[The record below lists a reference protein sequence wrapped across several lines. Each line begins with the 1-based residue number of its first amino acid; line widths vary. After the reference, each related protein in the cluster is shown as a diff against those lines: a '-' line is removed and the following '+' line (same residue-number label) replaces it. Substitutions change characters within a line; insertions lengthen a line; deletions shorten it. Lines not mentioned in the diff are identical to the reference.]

1 MCTTTSESAMP
12 STPMQICRPETP
24 PALLRPITC
33 CITMSRGNGQNDKE
47 NIFVTECVDLDDT
60 ACRNVALQRLAS
72 KVDKKFTKEFKL
84 AKKREERDLQLR
96 LLKQAKAEEEKQKR
110 EALAYDKYWC
120 GSLSTD
126 TRARELAPVHPDV
139 HSSADTVDSNWQL
152 CIQQLNNEMFEL
164 QQTLYKKQCVI
175 EADVRGLH
183 ETLQLMQSNLNMLLS

>member
-1 MCTTTSESAMP
+1 
-12 STPMQICRPETP
+12 MQICRPETP

-110 EALAYDKYWC
+110 EALASDKYWC
-120 GSLSTD
+120 GSLFAD
-126 TRARELAPVHPDV
+126 THTHPDI
-139 HSSADTVDSNWQL
+139 HSSITTVDTVDSNWQL

>member
-1 MCTTTSESAMP
+1 MP

-24 PALLRPITC
+24 PPLLRPITC

-60 ACRNVALQRLAS
+60 ACRNVALQRLAA
-72 KVDKKFTKEFKL
+72 KVDKKFSKEFVL
-84 AKKREERDLQLR
+84 AKKREERDLRLR
-96 LLKQAKAEEEKQKR
+96 LLRQANAEDEKQKR
-110 EALAYDKYWC
+110 EALASDKYWC
-120 GSLSTD
+120 GSLYAD
-126 TRARELAPVHPDV
+126 TRTHPDV

-164 QQTLYKKQCVI
+164 QQTLYKKQCAI
-175 EADVRGLH
+175 EDDVRGLH